1 MELLR
6 GMLVKK
12 NKKGSKLELPD
23 VAFPRTTERKPSQK
37 YPVCS
42 SALGSAVLSV

>member
-12 NKKGSKLELPD
+12 NKKGSKLPD